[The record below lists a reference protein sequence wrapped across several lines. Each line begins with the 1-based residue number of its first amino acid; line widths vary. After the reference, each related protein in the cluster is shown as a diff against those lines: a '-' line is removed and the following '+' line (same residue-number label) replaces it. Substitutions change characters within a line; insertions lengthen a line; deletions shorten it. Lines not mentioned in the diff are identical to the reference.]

1 MTARPATGAAS
12 GAAPGTVGRLLGALH
27 RGADSDLAY
36 SFRRNPV
43 VVTAAI
49 VTLLYFFGAAFADWL
64 APHTPFDPSTLS
76 LGDAEKPPAWIE
88 GGDWSYLLGTD
99 NQGRDIFSTI
109 LYGSR
114 LSLIVG
120 FSAVIFSVVLGV
132 GLGVTS
138 GYFGGWYESVV
149 MRAADVQ
156 LTLPSILVALM
167 VDGVA
172 RAIFAGTDIK
182 TDATFAIYV
191 LIFAIGIS
199 AWPQYARVVRSATL
213 VEKSKDYVAAAR
225 VIGIPSWRIM
235 LRHVLPNTMGPVLV
249 IGTIDLALA
258 IITEATLSFLGVGIP
273 PTQPSLGTL
282 IRVGQE
288 FLFSGQWWITLFP
301 ALALVLLVLAVNL
314 LGDWL
319 RDALNPKLR

>member
-1 MTARPATGAAS
+1 MSARPEPAS
-12 GAAPGTVGRLLGALH
+12 HDRFLGVLY

-43 VVTAAI
+43 VVVATAI
-49 VTLLYFFGAAFADWL
+49 TLAFFLGAAFAGWI

-76 LGDAEKPPAWIE
+76 LSDAEKPPAWVD
-88 GGDWSYLLGTD
+88 GGEWAYVLGTD
-99 NQGRDIFSTI
+99 NQGRDIFSTL

-114 LSLIVG
+114 ISLIVG
-120 FSAVIFSVVLGV
+120 FSAVIFSIVLGV
-132 GLGVTS
+132 SLGVTA
-138 GYFGGWYESVV
+138 GYFGGWYEAIV

-182 TDATFAIYV
+182 TNAEFAIYV

-199 AWPQYARVVRSATL
+199 EWPQYARVVRSTTL

-225 VIGIPSWRIM
+225 IIGIPAWRIM

-249 IGTIDLALA
+249 LGTIGLALA

-273 PTQPSLGTL
+273 PTQPSLGTM

-301 ALALVLLVLAVNL
+301 AVALVLLVLSVNL